1 MTVIMCALY
10 LALVICFIILTGRL
24 IELNGKVEELTWKYE
39 DTLHAANE
47 AILFCHKNSDHAAF
61 DKAMVTSKI
70 DEIRKEIAEIK
81 SAIDVDDCK

>member
-10 LALVICFIILTGRL
+10 LALAICFIILTRKL

-47 AILFCHKNSDHAAF
+47 AVLLCHKNSDYTAF
-61 DKAMVTSKI
+61 DKAMVISKI

-81 SAIDVDDCK
+81 RAIDVDDCK